1 MRRIA
6 PLLFLALV
14 AALVLGGRAVRASLG
29 IELEPGSIQGAV
41 AALGWKGPALF
52 VGLVTFRQFLFLP
65 SAIVLPAGGVV
76 FGALEGTL
84 LGAFGI
90 LLSAALKYGLARSLG
105 REWLQARF
113 GAAVAAFERHAE
125 AAGPL
130 IVGAATAHPLGPMAP
145 VFWASGFAAVP
156 VVGFLVA
163 VALAA
168 PVRAFA
174 FSFFGS
180 TLLDPGTP
188 RFWAATLVLLGVC
201 LLPLAHRGFRARLS
215 RVARAQRAEGTPTAP
230 PPSPAAPSD
239 LRRPRRR

>member
-1 MRRIA
+1 VRRLA
-6 PLLFLALV
+6 PLLFLGLV
-14 AALVLGGRAVRASLG
+14 AALVVGGRAVRASLG

-65 SAIVLPAGGVV
+65 SAVVLPAGGVV

-84 LGAFGI
+84 LGALGI
-90 LLSAALKYGLARSLG
+90 VLSAAMKYGLARALG

-145 VFWASGFAAVP
+145 VFWAAGFAAVP
-156 VVGFLVA
+156 VVGFLAA
-163 VALAA
+163 VTLAA

-174 FSFFGS
+174 YSFFGS

-188 RFWAATLVLLGVC
+188 RFWVATILLLAVC
-201 LLPLAHRGFRARLS
+201 LLPLAHRGFRARLMA
-215 RVARAQRAEGTPTAP
+215 VAQQASGASAQRGEAER
-230 PPSPAAPSD
+230 S
-239 LRRPRRR
+239 

>member
-1 MRRIA
+1 VRRLA
-6 PLLFLALV
+6 PLLFLALI

-29 IELEPGSIQGAV
+29 IELDPGSIQGAV
-41 AALGWKGPALF
+41 AALGWKGPVLF

-65 SAIVLPAGGVV
+65 SALVLPAGGVV

-84 LGAFGI
+84 LGALGI
-90 LLSAALKYGLARSLG
+90 LLSAVFKYGLARALG
-105 REWLQARF
+105 RDWLQARF

-130 IVGAATAHPLGPMAP
+130 IVGVATAHPLGPMAP
-145 VFWASGFAAVP
+145 LFWAAGFAAVP
-156 VVGFLVA
+156 VAGFLLA
-163 VALAA
+163 VALGA

-188 RFWAATLVLLGVC
+188 RFWVATIVLLGVA
-201 LLPLAHRGFRARLS
+201 LLPLAHPGFRARLVK
-215 RVARAQRAEGTPTAP
+215 VAQTR
-230 PPSPAAPSD
+230 
-239 LRRPRRR
+239 

>member
-1 MRRIA
+1 VRRFA
-6 PLLFLALV
+6 PLLFLALI
-14 AALVLGGRAVRASLG
+14 AALVLGGRAVRSSLG
-29 IELEPGSIQGAV
+29 IELDPGSIQGAV

-76 FGALEGTL
+76 FGAVEGTA
-84 LGAFGI
+84 LGALGI
-90 LLSAALKYGLARSLG
+90 LLSAAMKYGLARSLG
-105 REWLQARF
+105 RDWLQARF

-130 IVGAATAHPLGPMAP
+130 VVGVVTAHPLGPMAAI
-145 VFWASGFAAVP
+145 FWAAGFAAVP
-156 VVGFLVA
+156 VLGFLVA

-180 TLLDPGTP
+180 ALLDPGTP
-188 RFWAATLVLLGVC
+188 RFWIATILLIGVA
-201 LLPLAHRGFRARLS
+201 LLPLAHRGFRARLMS
-215 RVARAQRAEGTPTAP
+215 VAQAR
-230 PPSPAAPSD
+230 
-239 LRRPRRR
+239 